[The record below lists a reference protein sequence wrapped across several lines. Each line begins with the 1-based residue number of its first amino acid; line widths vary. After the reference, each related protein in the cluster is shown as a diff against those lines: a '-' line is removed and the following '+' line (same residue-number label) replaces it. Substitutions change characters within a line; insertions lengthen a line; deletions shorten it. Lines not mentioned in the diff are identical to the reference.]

1 MFKIL
6 ELSLHST
13 LKVWIYDCNKE
24 FVKMLLS
31 VIIPTYNESMN
42 IGRLIL
48 LINSVLTE
56 NNIDS
61 EILVVDD
68 NSPDG
73 TGDVVREL
81 MIKYSGLRL
90 LSRKKK
96 EGLGV
101 AHMAGYAEAYGD
113 VIVSLDADLSHDPK
127 EIPVML
133 DGIKNGYDIVIGSR
147 YVKGGKV
154 EEKPIFN
161 VIASKVAGILAKF
174 GYGVNIAD
182 FTNGYRMFRKEV
194 YESVKNRDYSKGNV
208 FLAEFIYYAHKNG
221 FKVTEIPTTFVERS
235 KGETK
240 TNVMREAK
248 ALVRSIIKMRTQR

>member
-1 MFKIL
+1 
-6 ELSLHST
+6 
-13 LKVWIYDCNKE
+13 
-24 FVKMLLS
+24 
-31 VIIPTYNESMN
+31 MN
-42 IGRLIL
+42 IGELIQ
-48 LINSVLTE
+48 LINSVFSE
-56 NNIDS
+56 NNIDG

-73 TGDVVREL
+73 TGDVVRG
-81 MIKYSGLRL
+81 MMTKCPNLRL
-90 LSRKKK
+90 LSRMKK

-101 AHMAGYAEAYGD
+101 AHMAGYSEAHGD
-113 VIVSLDADLSHDPK
+113 IMVSLDADFSHDPR

-133 DGIKNGYDIVIGSR
+133 NKIKNGHDVVIGSR

-154 EEKPIFN
+154 EEKRIFN
-161 VIASKVAGILAKF
+161 VIASKIAGILAKI

-194 YESVKNRDYSKGNV
+194 YESIKMCDYSTGNV

-235 KGETK
+235 EGETK

-248 ALVRSIIKMRTQR
+248 ALVKSIIKTRFH

>member
-1 MFKIL
+1 MI
-6 ELSLHST
+6 
-13 LKVWIYDCNKE
+13 
-24 FVKMLLS
+24 LLS
-31 VIIPTYNESMN
+31 VVIPTYNESMN
-42 IGRLIL
+42 IEKLIQC
-48 LINSVLTE
+48 INSVFTE
-56 NNIDS
+56 NDIDG

-81 MIKYSGLRL
+81 MVNYTNLRL
-90 LSRKKK
+90 LPRRKK

-101 AHMAGYAEAYGD
+101 AHLAGYAEVHGD
-113 VIVSLDADLSHDPK
+113 ITVSLDADLSHDPK

-133 DGIKNGYDIVIGSR
+133 ARIEDGYDVVIGSR

-161 VIASKVAGILAKF
+161 VIASKVAGILAKI

-182 FTNGYRMFRKEV
+182 FTNGYRMFKSEV
-194 YESVKNRDYSKGNV
+194 YESIKMCDYSKGNV

-235 KGETK
+235 AGETK
-240 TNVMREAK
+240 TNVAREAK
-248 ALVRSIIKMRTQR
+248 ALVRSIIKLRLL